1 MLLIFKSAK
10 NLTAIPESFSLNKD
24 YKTELNIKVK
34 EGLLTSIAVQNIT
47 LLHLDLSFPFWGVF
61 LLFHLASLI
70 SVYTEYILNNLNFC
84 QNLLS

>member
-24 YKTELNIKVK
+24 YKTELDMKVK

-47 LLHLDLSFPFWGVF
+47 LVHPDWSFPF
-61 LLFHLASLI
+61 
-70 SVYTEYILNNLNFC
+70 
-84 QNLLS
+84 